1 MIVDEM
7 LQDFLMEAGELLS
20 DVDNKLVD
28 LEKRPKDGGLLND
41 IFRGFHTIK
50 GGAGFLNLTPMVDL
64 CHLTENVFD
73 LLRRQ
78 ELALNANI
86 MDAIL
91 AATAAVRTMFDDI
104 ARGGQLQAADAGLLA
119 TLRAIL
125 SCPSKGAGKSA
136 DTAATPA
143 ARGGSGAA
151 AKQGAV
157 PNAATRSASAPMEA
171 EKASASTSQPD
182 WEAFYKAITEPP
194 PQAPARDTARLQGR
208 RAADETAT
216 GEAPAGRRA
225 TDKVTV
231 SRDTTIR
238 IDTTRLDQ
246 VLTLSGELG
255 LAKNRLNC
263 LRRDI
268 IGGRTDADVLRSLDE
283 AVNQLD
289 LVVADLQRAVMK
301 TRMQPIGRLFQK
313 YPRMV
318 RDLARSL
325 EKDVELVLEGE
336 DTELDR
342 AMIDDLGDPLIH
354 LVRNAV
360 DHGVEMPEERR
371 AAGKPERSIV
381 RLMARQEGDHVVIEI
396 RDDGRGMSPDAL
408 RRKAFE
414 KGLIDADAAN
424 RLDATQSLHLVFLPG
439 FSTKDHASSISG
451 RGVGMDVVKTG
462 VEKLNGCVEIESEMG
477 AGTTF
482 RISLPLTLAILPVL
496 VVRHGPQSFAV
507 PLATVHEIIPL
518 PLSSLQNVG
527 GCATIVVRGQ
537 VLSVRSLGSLLG
549 WESPASPT
557 YGILMQ
563 CRQTS
568 FVLGVED
575 YVGREDVVIK
585 PLADIEPSG
594 VAGATLAGDGSVVLI
609 LDLEP
614 LLAAAGPGPLKLNA

>member
-1 MIVDEM
+1 M
-7 LQDFLMEAGELLS
+7 LQDFLTEAGELLS

-64 CHLTENVFD
+64 CHLTENIFD
-73 LLRRQ
+73 LLRRH
-78 ELALNANI
+78 ELVLNANI

-91 AATAAVRTMFDDI
+91 AATAAVRTMFGDL
-104 ARGGQLQAADAGLLA
+104 ARGGQPNGADAELLA
-119 TLRAIL
+119 ALRAIL
-125 SCPSKGAGKSA
+125 SGSSDATGQSAGAAAVAASKSASDAAGKQ
-136 DTAATPA
+136 
-143 ARGGSGAA
+143 GAA
-151 AKQGAV
+151 AKPEPPSAGV
-157 PNAATRSASAPMEA
+157 PEESA
-171 EKASASTSQPD
+171 KASANAAEPD
-182 WEAFYKAITEPP
+182 WKAFYKAITEPA
-194 PQAPARDTARLQGR
+194 PQAPARDTAHPQGR
-208 RAADETAT
+208 RASDEAAAE
-216 GEAPAGRRA
+216 EAPAGRRA
-225 TDKVTV
+225 VDKVTV
-231 SRDTTIR
+231 TRDTTIR

-268 IGGRTDADVLRSLDE
+268 IGGRTDPDVLRSLDE

-313 YPRMV
+313 YPRMA
-318 RDLARSL
+318 RDLSRSL
-325 EKDVELVLEGE
+325 GKDVELLLEGE

-354 LVRNAV
+354 LIRNAV
-360 DHGVEMPEERR
+360 DHGVEMPEDRR

-396 RDDGRGMSPDAL
+396 RDDGRGMSPDTL

-424 RLDATQSLHLVFLPG
+424 RLDAAQSLHLVFLPG
-439 FSTKDHASSISG
+439 FSTKDQASSISG

-462 VEKLNGCVEIESEMG
+462 VEKLNGRVEIESEVG
-477 AGTTF
+477 VGTTF

-496 VVRHGPQSFAV
+496 VVKHGAQSFAV

-518 PLSSLQNVG
+518 PVDSLQNVG

-549 WESPASPT
+549 WQSPASPA

-568 FVLGVED
+568 FVLAVED

-585 PLADIEPSG
+585 PLADIKPSG

-614 LLAAAGPGPLKLNA
+614 LLAAAGPEPLNLNA

>member
-1 MIVDEM
+1 M
-7 LQDFLMEAGELLS
+7 LQDFLTEAGELLS

-64 CHLTENVFD
+64 CHLTENIFD
-73 LLRRQ
+73 LLRRN
-78 ELALNANI
+78 ELVLNANI

-91 AATAAVRTMFDDI
+91 AATAAVRVMFDDL
-104 ARGGQLQAADAGLLA
+104 ARGGQPQAGDAALLA
-119 TLRAIL
+119 SLRAIL
-125 SCPSKGAGKSA
+125 SGDA
-136 DTAATPA
+136 DPA
-143 ARGGSGAA
+143 AKSDKPPAA
-151 AKQGAV
+151 
-157 PNAATRSASAPMEA
+157 
-171 EKASASTSQPD
+171 KASAEPPAKAPTAAKSEPQPAQAAQLAKSGDKAAEPD
-182 WEAFYKAITEPP
+182 WEAFYNAITQAP
-194 PQAPARDTARLQGR
+194 PQAPARDPARPQGRRASDDPAPDEAPQGR
-208 RAADETAT
+208 RAADKIAV
-216 GEAPAGRRA
+216 P
-225 TDKVTV
+225 
-231 SRDTTIR
+231 RDSTIR

-255 LAKNRLNC
+255 LAKNRLSC

-268 IGGRTDADVLRSLDE
+268 VGGRTDADVLRSFDE

-313 YPRMV
+313 YPRMA
-318 RDLARSL
+318 RDLARGL
-325 EKDVELVLEGE
+325 GKDVELVLEGE
-336 DTELDR
+336 ETELDR
-342 AMIDDLGDPLIH
+342 AMIDDLADPLIH

-360 DHGVEMPEERR
+360 DHGVEMPQDRV

-381 RLMARQEGDHVVIEI
+381 RLMARQEGDHVLIEI
-396 RDDGRGMSPDAL
+396 RDDGRGINPETL

-424 RLDATQSLHLVFLPG
+424 RLDTTQSLHLVFLPG
-439 FSTKDHASSISG
+439 FSTKDQASSVSG

-462 VEKLNGCVEIESEMG
+462 VEKLNGRVEIESEVG
-477 AGTTF
+477 VGTTF

-496 VVRHGPQSFAV
+496 IVKHGPQSFAV
-507 PLATVHEIIPL
+507 PLATVHEIVPL
-518 PLSSLQNVG
+518 PMSALQHVG

-537 VLSVRSLGSLLG
+537 VLSVRTLGSLLG
-549 WESPASPT
+549 WSSPGAPA

-563 CRQTS
+563 CRHTC
-568 FVLGVED
+568 FVLAVED

-585 PLADIEPSG
+585 PLADIKPTG

-614 LLAAAGPGPLKLNA
+614 LLAAAAPEPLKLQT

>member
-1 MIVDEM
+1 M
-7 LQDFLMEAGELLS
+7 LQDFLTEAGELLS
-20 DVDNKLVD
+20 DVDNKLVE

-64 CHLTENVFD
+64 CHLTENIFD
-73 LLRRQ
+73 LLRRN

-91 AATAAVRTMFDDI
+91 AATGVVRTMFDDLS
-104 ARGGQLQAADAGLLA
+104 RGGQPQAADPALLA
-119 TLRAIL
+119 SLRAIL
-125 SCPSKGAGKSA
+125 KGEA
-136 DTAATPA
+136 TAAKVPA
-143 ARGGSGAA
+143 PQKDKAPQAAKADVAA
-151 AKQGAV
+151 AKTAGPTAIPEPAKPEGAKK
-157 PNAATRSASAPMEA
+157 E
-171 EKASASTSQPD
+171 PD
-182 WEAFYKAITEPP
+182 WDAFFSAITQPP
-194 PQAPARDTARLQGR
+194 PQAPARDAATPEGR
-208 RAADETAT
+208 RASDDPAVE
-216 GEAPAGRRA
+216 EAPLGRRA
-225 TDKVTV
+225 TDKVAV
-231 SRDTTIR
+231 HRDTTIR

-263 LRRDI
+263 LRREI
-268 IGGRTDADVLRSLDE
+268 MAGRTDTDVLRSLDE

-301 TRMQPIGRLFQK
+301 TRMQPIGRIFQK
-313 YPRMV
+313 YPRIA

-325 EKDVELVLEGE
+325 GKDVELVLEGE

-342 AMIDDLGDPLIH
+342 AMIDDLADPLIH

-360 DHGVEMPEERR
+360 DHGVEMPNERV
-371 AAGKPERSIV
+371 ATGKPTRSTV
-381 RLMARQEGDHVVIEI
+381 RLSARQEGDHVAIEI
-396 RDDGRGMSPDAL
+396 RDDGRGMNPETL
-408 RRKAFE
+408 RRKAID

-424 RLDATQSLHLVFLPG
+424 RLDTMQSLHLVFLPG
-439 FSTKDHASSISG
+439 FSTKEQVSSVSG

-462 VEKLNGCVEIESEMG
+462 VEKMNGRVEIESELG
-477 AGTTF
+477 VGTTF

-496 VVRHGPQSFAV
+496 IVRYGQQPFAV

-518 PLSSLQNVG
+518 TADAIQQVA

-537 VLSVRSLGSLLG
+537 VLSVRSLASLLG
-549 WESPASPT
+549 WPPVAAPA
-557 YGILMQ
+557 YGIVMQ
-563 CRQTS
+563 CRHTH
-568 FVLGVED
+568 FVLAVED

-585 PLADIEPSG
+585 PLADIRPPG

-614 LLAAAGPGPLKLNA
+614 LLAAASPEPLKAP